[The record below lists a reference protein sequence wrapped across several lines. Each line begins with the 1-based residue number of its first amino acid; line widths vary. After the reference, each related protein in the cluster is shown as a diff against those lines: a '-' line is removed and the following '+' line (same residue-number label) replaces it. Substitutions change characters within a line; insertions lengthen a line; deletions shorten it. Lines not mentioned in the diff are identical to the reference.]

1 MSGFSFCP
9 EGGGDD
15 ITVKQPLAPSQ
26 TVAKGDALIRT
37 NGLLYLASSATGLV
51 NAIAKEAVT
60 SASTES
66 PDIKVI
72 LTQPDRIFSVPISM
86 FVDDI
91 TCDSNSTAN
100 LAVATS
106 ATFSGVAN
114 DAFNGGVLYSKE
126 LDEQAVIIDSATSTN
141 TVTFTLAKNMSSAL
155 STSHTIRVCLFGI
168 SNTTLQLGS
177 TVHNSLSQSVA
188 GLSSGK
194 VSVHRV
200 DLKNRVAFVSFNR
213 S

>member
-1 MSGFSFCP
+1 MSGFSFVP
-9 EGGGDD
+9 MGDGTD

-37 NGLLYLASSATGLV
+37 NGLLYVASSATGLV
-51 NAIAKEAVT
+51 NAIAKEAIT

-66 PDIKVI
+66 PDIKVT
-72 LTQPDRIFSVPISM
+72 LVKGKIFSVPISV

-141 TVTFTLAKNMSSAL
+141 TVTFTLAKDMSEAL

-168 SNTTLQLGS
+168 NDTTVQLGS
-177 TVHNSLSQSVA
+177 TPKNSLSQSVA

-194 VSVHRV
+194 VSIHKV
-200 DLKNRVAFVSFNR
+200 DLKARIAFVSFNE

>member
-1 MSGFSFCP
+1 MSGFSFVP
-9 EGGGDD
+9 MGDGTD

-37 NGLLYLASSATGLV
+37 NGLLYVASSATGLV
-51 NAIAKEAVT
+51 NAIAKEAIT

-66 PDIKVI
+66 PDIKVT
-72 LTQPDRIFSVPISM
+72 LVKGKIFSVPISV

-100 LAVATS
+100 LAVATN

-141 TVTFTLAKNMSSAL
+141 TVTFTLAKDMSEAL

-168 SNTTLQLGS
+168 NDTTVQLGS
-177 TVHNSLSQSVA
+177 TPKNSLSQSVA

-194 VSVHRV
+194 VSIHKV
-200 DLKNRVAFVSFNR
+200 DLKARIAFVSFNE